1 MSVKYCRRTNMSDE
15 FTKAARQEINDE
27 LEKNS
32 QILKSCKND
41 DDIKKNSSEIEKQ
54 LHKIKG
60 LAPMMG
66 QKQIGEIASINDT
79 LIKKII
85 DGKQISG
92 IFETMNKSNHLMKEL
107 MIDSSKDISEFLQN
121 IKNTH
126 SEFLK

>member
-1 MSVKYCRRTNMSDE
+1 MSDE

-27 LEKNS
+27 LESNS

-41 DDIKKNSSEIEKQ
+41 DDIKKNSSAIEKQ

-85 DGKQISG
+85 GGNKISG
-92 IFETMNKSNHLMKEL
+92 IFETMNKSNQLMKEL
-107 MIDSSKDISEFLQN
+107 MSDSSKDISGFLKN
-121 IKNTH
+121 IKNAH

>member
-1 MSVKYCRRTNMSDE
+1 MSVKYCRRTNMPDE
-15 FTKAARQEINDE
+15 FTKVARQEINDE
-27 LEKNS
+27 LEKHS
-32 QILKSCKND
+32 KILQSCKND
-41 DDIKKNSSEIEKQ
+41 DDVIKNSSEIEKQ

-66 QKQIGEIASINDT
+66 QQQIGEIASINDS

-85 DGKQISG
+85 DGNKIAG
-92 IFETMNKSNHLMKEL
+92 IFETMNKSHQLMKEL
-107 MIDSSKDISEFLQN
+107 MSDSSKDVSEFLKN

>member
-1 MSVKYCRRTNMSDE
+1 MPDE
-15 FTKAARQEINDE
+15 FTKVARQEINDE
-27 LEKNS
+27 LEKHS
-32 QILKSCKND
+32 KILQSCKND
-41 DDIKKNSSEIEKQ
+41 DDVIKNSSEIEKQ

-66 QKQIGEIASINDT
+66 QQQIGEIASINDS

-85 DGKQISG
+85 DGNKIAG
-92 IFETMNKSNHLMKEL
+92 IFETMNKSHQLMKEL
-107 MIDSSKDISEFLQN
+107 MSDSSKDVSEFLKN